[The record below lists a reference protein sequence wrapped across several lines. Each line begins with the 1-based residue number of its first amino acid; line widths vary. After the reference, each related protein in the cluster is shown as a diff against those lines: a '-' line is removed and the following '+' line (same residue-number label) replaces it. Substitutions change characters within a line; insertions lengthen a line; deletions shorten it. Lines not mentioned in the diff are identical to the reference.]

1 MADYFG
7 DIPSTNEQLLLD
19 TQSILTA
26 KPSQFGKIKTL
37 RKSIQEIRGDGK
49 LIPLPAQE
57 EYILYENSMYICTH
71 VFGSADG
78 AKMTEVYLWAGAG
91 VPEPAIQDATLFG
104 KKIAKEAGGGQ
115 KYGSPK
121 ENTYARSLQFARS
134 TPLSIIDQNREPPAF
149 FQALGGIIIV
159 RRGSRAESSGQPY
172 MLCGR
177 PHVGNIAFD
186 EVDLSK
192 ASLCS
197 DFPYIVSRPV
207 TLQETKIYL
216 WKGSSCGPE
225 AIGSAR
231 LIGMDLSSS
240 GEIIEVEEGKEP
252 QDVLLLMSDLR
263 SPVCHSPELWTR
275 TMQRWEGSTA
285 RLFRI
290 SAAASPKL
298 AAGLFSSVFSRR
310 PSWGGAKT
318 RSPERPMSVLSVQ
331 SVQSVQSIG
340 QEVEITV
347 KELSPF
353 AQTDLEP
360 EGCFVM
366 DCGPT
371 ILVLPGPL
379 LSKQPHYQHVFT
391 QALLFAHDYV
401 IMSASMEDRPAMPA
415 ANVVLSGMPRD
426 AQLRF
431 RRWDKARGVW
441 GTGGMMAG
449 KRMDGYEKS
458 DDMLDIREALEVC
471 CER

>member
-7 DIPSTNEQLLLD
+7 DIPSTSEQLLLD
-19 TQSILTA
+19 TQSILAA

-37 RKSIQEIRGDGK
+37 RKSIQEIKGDGK

-78 AKMTEVYLWAGAG
+78 AKMTEVYLWTGAG

-104 KKIAKEAGGGQ
+104 KKIAKEAGAGQ
-115 KYGSPK
+115 KYGPLK
-121 ENTYARSLQFARS
+121 ANIYARSLQFARS
-134 TPLSIIDQNREPPAF
+134 TQLSIIDQNREPPAF

-197 DFPYIVSRPV
+197 DFPYIISRPV

-216 WKGSSCGPE
+216 WKGKSCGPE

-240 GEIIEVEEGKEP
+240 GEIIEVGEGKEP

-263 SPVCHSPELWTR
+263 SSVCHSPELWTR
-275 TMQRWEGSTA
+275 TRQRWEGSTA

-290 SAAASPKL
+290 SATASPKL

-318 RSPERPMSVLSVQ
+318 RSPERPMSVL

-391 QALLFAHDYV
+391 QALLFVHDYV

-449 KRMDGYEKS
+449 RRMDGYMES

-471 CER
+471 CQR